1 MLTREQLAANAARTA
16 DYVRRRRVIGDHDRR
31 RAVPRAR
38 YPELIESDYA
48 RRLVAILDD
57 QRALLASLFEELPR
71 LVANTAR
78 EDEDDASIVTIAGL
92 RVAIEFRS
100 GELRNGHMMFYD
112 YGSLPG
118 LVGADGEEVDVFIG
132 PEPHPSEVYVVHQQ
146 RKDAWDEYDEDK
158 TMLGFASA
166 DAAKQA
172 YLAQY
177 GDERF
182 FGGMTVFPVE
192 AFVAKLRA
200 RGYVSYPERDERTKT
215 IAVGT
220 LAFREDVG
228 EGKRVHALLDRVREQ
243 GGSVARQAETAAAA
257 IAARVSS
264 HHAAEL
270 ERQTTA
276 GLGVAVPTVDAAI
289 PPLVEA
295 FVAENVTLV
304 RSLAT
309 RHLDQLEALIVRA
322 FANGT
327 SWQTLAKQI
336 ELRFQIAERHARLIA
351 RDQIS
356 KLNAQVAR
364 ARHQELGLHAFRWY
378 AMQDPKTRPT
388 HAAKHGKL
396 WAYVAGLGIPV
407 PAFFPGEEVCCRC
420 GELPAF
426 DAVLALLDP
435 PPKKQALG
443 VLGEVVK
450 RALTS

>member
-38 YPELIESDYA
+38 YPELIESDHA
-48 RRLVAILDD
+48 RRLVAILDG
-57 QRALLASLFEELPR
+57 QRALLADLLAELPR

-78 EDEDDASIVTIAGL
+78 EDEADDPSIVTIAGL

-100 GELRNGHMMFYD
+100 GELRNGHMMLFS

-118 LVGADGEEVDVFIG
+118 LVGADGEDVDVFVG
-132 PEPHPSEVYVVHQQ
+132 PELHPSEVYVVHQQ
-146 RKDAWDEYDEDK
+146 RKGAWDEYDEDK
-158 TMLGFASA
+158 VMLGWSSA
-166 DAAKQA
+166 DAAKAA

-182 FGGMTVFPVE
+182 FGGMTVFTVE
-192 AFVAKLRA
+192 DFVGRLRA
-200 RGYVSYPERDERTKT
+200 RGYVSYLERDETTET
-215 IAVGT
+215 ISVGT
-220 LAFREDVG
+220 LAWREDVG

-243 GGSVARQAETAAAA
+243 GGSVARQAESAAVA
-257 IAARVSS
+257 IAPRVSS

-309 RHLDQLEALIVRA
+309 RHLDQLEALIIRA
-322 FANGT
+322 FAQGT
-327 SWQTLAKQI
+327 PWQTLAKQI

-356 KLNAQVAR
+356 KLNAQIAR

-378 AMQDPKTRPT
+378 AMQDSKARAT

-396 WAYVAGLGIPV
+396 WAYASGLGIPV

-435 PPKKQALG
+435 PPKKRALG
-443 VLGEVVK
+443 VLGEAVL
-450 RALTS
+450 RALT